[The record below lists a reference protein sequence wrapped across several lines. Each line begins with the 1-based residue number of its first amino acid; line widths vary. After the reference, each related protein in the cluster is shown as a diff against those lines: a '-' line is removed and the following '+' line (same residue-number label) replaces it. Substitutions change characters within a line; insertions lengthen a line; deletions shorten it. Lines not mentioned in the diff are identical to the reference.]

1 MLSSIKI
8 IQPLTTD
15 EFEKYFNLRWEILRK
30 PWHQPKGSECDELEE
45 AAVHFMAVDDRQK
58 LIGVCRLHFV
68 DETTG
73 QIRYMAVLPDLQ
85 HKGIGRI
92 LLSDAENVARK
103 KGIKLLILQARENV
117 VGFYERQG
125 YQVKEKTFLLYDEI
139 QHFLMKKVL
148 V

>member
-1 MLSSIKI
+1 
-8 IQPLTTD
+8 
-15 EFEKYFNLRWEILRK
+15 
-30 PWHQPKGSECDELEE
+30 
-45 AAVHFMAVDDRQK
+45 
-58 LIGVCRLHFV
+58 
-68 DETTG
+68 
-73 QIRYMAVLPDLQ
+73 MAVLPDLQ